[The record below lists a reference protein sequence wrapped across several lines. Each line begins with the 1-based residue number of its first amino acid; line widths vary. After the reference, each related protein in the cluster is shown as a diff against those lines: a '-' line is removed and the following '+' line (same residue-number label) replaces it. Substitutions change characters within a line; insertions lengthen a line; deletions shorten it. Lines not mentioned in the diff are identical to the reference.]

1 MSDEQF
7 ADLAVVMPAF
17 NESQRI
23 RTAVLR
29 VLDLDFVEELI
40 VVDDGSTDGTLDQ
53 LSKIA
58 DPRLRLE
65 SLPQNTGKGAALRHG
80 FKLARSKYVAVHDA
94 DLEYDP
100 QDFLRLLRPLREGR
114 ADVVYG
120 SRFIGG
126 EEHRVLYFWHS
137 MGNKALTLISNMF
150 TNLNL
155 TDMET
160 GAKVFSL
167 HVIKSLS
174 LREERFGFEP
184 EVTARVA
191 HGGFRVYEIGVSY
204 AGRTYQ
210 QGKKIGWRDGF
221 RALYVI
227 GRYGIRR
234 NLKAQG

>member
-1 MSDEQF
+1 
-7 ADLAVVMPAF
+7 MPAF
-17 NESQRI
+17 NEAERI

-29 VLDLDFVEELI
+29 VLDLGFVEEII
-40 VVDDGSTDGTLDQ
+40 VVDDGSTDGTLQQ
-53 LSKIA
+53 LADIA

-65 SLPQNTGKGAALRHG
+65 SMPRNAGKGAALRHG
-80 FKLARSKYVAVHDA
+80 FTLVRSKYVAVHDA

-167 HVIKSLS
+167 QVIRSLS
-174 LREERFGFEP
+174 LRENRFGFEP

-227 GRYGIRR
+227 GRYGLRR
-234 NLKAQG
+234 NL